1 MNLAE
6 QFKNSRLF
14 PKPTP
19 QKYFILR
26 VMHWLCKP
34 CIMWEWDDFGIMF
47 RIFRNTGMGEY
58 YISIDIQ
65 ILWCNLW
72 LQCFKKAGA

>member
-6 QFKNSRLF
+6 QFKNSKLF
-14 PKPTP
+14 PKPP
-19 QKYFILR
+19 RQKYFILR

-34 CIMWEWDDFGIMF
+34 CIIWDWDDFGIMF

-58 YISIDIQ
+58 HISIDIQ

-72 LQCFKKAGA
+72 LQCFKKSCA